1 MTVLSPQAPPPMA
14 RLWQQLWRPLQ
25 PQAALPVLK
34 ILLIGNETHEQTDCC
49 LVEIFRIQLLPTGAV
64 FVDEIIDHGLS
75 IHIVHRLPV

>member
-1 MTVLSPQAPPPMA
+1 MA
-14 RLWQQLWRPLQ
+14 KQWQQPWKPLQ

-34 ILLIGNETHEQTDCC
+34 ILLNGNEKHELTDCC
-49 LVEIFRIQLLPTGAV
+49 LVEMFRIQLLPTGAV